1 MYHNKGTKQVKVITA
16 QAPTISEYWHELL
29 KYYSMIGVFA
39 QQEIKS
45 AYAQTYFGLLW
56 SVLRPLITVAIFTVI
71 FNFFLKVPT
80 EQPYYIFAFT
90 GMIAWNYFAQL
101 ANIGSNIM
109 IEKQDLLKKMYF
121 PKLILPL
128 STVLVTGVDFL
139 VSLAIL
145 FIMMILEGEILSIKI
160 MSLPFFILLNIFCG
174 LFVALWMN
182 VLNIRFRDLNQIV
195 PAIIGIAIWVS
206 PVFYPTTIIPKGYE
220 FFVYINPMAG
230 IIKGY
235 RFALLGETFPV
246 WQYWPAIVIVV
257 IGAFL
262 ATFMLIR
269 NEDKMVDYA

>member
-1 MYHNKGTKQVKVITA
+1 MYHNKGTKHVKVITA

-246 WQYWPAIVIVV
+246 WQYWPAIAIVV

>member
-1 MYHNKGTKQVKVITA
+1 MNLNEASKQVKVITA
-16 QAPTISEYWHELL
+16 QAPTIGEYWKELL
-29 KYYSMIGVFA
+29 KYRTMMWVFA

-80 EQPYYIFAFT
+80 EQPYYIFAFS

-101 ANIGSNIM
+101 SSIGSNVM
-109 IEKQDLLKKMYF
+109 IEKQDLLKKIYF
-121 PKLILPL
+121 PKLVLPL

-139 VSLAIL
+139 VSLVIL
-145 FIMMILEGEILSIKI
+145 FLMMIMEGGILSFTILT
-160 MSLPFFILLNIFCG
+160 LPVFVILNIFCG

-195 PAIIGIAIWVS
+195 PAIISIAIWVS
-206 PVFYPTTIIPKGYE
+206 PVFYPTTIIPEGYE
-220 FFVYINPMAG
+220 FFVHINPMAG

-235 RFALLGETFPV
+235 RFAFFGDTFPE
-246 WQYWPAIVIVV
+246 WQYWPSIFAVV
-257 IGAFL
+257 IGTFL
-262 ATFMLIR
+262 AVFQLIKT
-269 NEDKMVDYA
+269 EDKMVDYA